1 MAATIATLQDALKE
15 YYLPFAEQLNQ
26 EILVYDMF
34 SKQEVTWSG
43 RDAILPVHV
52 SRNTGVSFIDDGQA
66 LPTAGEQG
74 WERLVINA
82 KFLVGK
88 FQLSGPAIAAAKKG
102 GAGSLVDYMTGEVDR
117 TMDDVHNAA
126 NETAI
131 VGGEVL
137 GYIWEKAVIAP
148 AANTEYSGRTTKVF
162 AAAGAFVRAIRLDT
176 YAEVDPDLTRVLN
189 GVSSTSISFSTQLDT
204 STVPAGVV
212 IAIVAYQPVAVDSN
226 VIGATAPG
234 PGTIGQYRRE
244 MTGINSNLAS
254 QSHFGVN
261 RSLAAN
267 AALRSNFLLVDP
279 VNNVYASLTLDRMQA
294 CFDEIN
300 LASGGEPDMLL
311 MAPTMRQ
318 EYTSLLVGTA
328 SANLYK
334 DVSEAGKGDGGFR
347 QDSLGFNQKPIKVS
361 RHCPA
366 GTIHFLST
374 KEWKLCELE
383 APGFSDLDGSILKS
397 DSVGAAGTDNYS
409 GYYRIYADVVCQRP
423 NANAVL
429 TGVEF

>member
-1 MAATIATLQDALKE
+1 MAATITTLQDALRE
-15 YYLPFAEQLNQ
+15 YYLPYAEQLNQ

-34 SKQEVTWSG
+34 SKQEVSWSG

-52 SRNTGVSFIDDGQA
+52 SRNTGVSFIGDGQA
-66 LPTAGEQG
+66 LPAAGEQG

-126 NETAI
+126 NLASI

-137 GYIWEKAVIAP
+137 GYVWEKQNAAVF
-148 AANTEYSGRTTKVF
+148 EYSGRTTGLSVG
-162 AAAGAFVRAIRLDT
+162 GATDTAQLVRLDT
-176 YAEVDPDLTRVLN
+176 YATVGAATQVN
-189 GVSSTSISFSTQLDT
+189 TVTSTSITFNAPINTGA
-204 STVPAGVV
+204 VPAGTVMAVV
-212 IAIVAYQPVAVDSN
+212 CDAAASTLVGGVA
-226 VIGATAPG
+226 
-234 PGTIGQYRRE
+234 GQFARE
-244 MTGINSNLAS
+244 LTGINSNLAS
-254 QSHFGVN
+254 EIHFNVPRDTAGGIP
-261 RSLAAN
+261 
-267 AALRSNFLLVDP
+267 ALQSNFLLVDP
-279 VNNVYASLTLDRMQA
+279 VNDVYASLTLDRMQA

-300 LASGGEPDMLL
+300 LESGGEPDAIL

-361 RHCPA
+361 RHCPP

-397 DSVGAAGTDNYS
+397 DSVGGAGTDNYS